1 MPGVASTGNFQFLYS
16 QLFLLQSYTTYADV
30 NEGSPKAM
38 DVDETRC
45 FLPNAA
51 AFPSSCPG
59 RINQPK
65 ATAATQVNT

>member
-16 QLFLLQSYTTYADV
+16 QLFLLQSCTNYVDV

-38 DVDETRC
+38 GDDETRC
-45 FLPNAA
+45 FLLSAA
-51 AFPSSCPG
+51 AFPSSCPE

-65 ATAATQVNT
+65 ATAATLVNI